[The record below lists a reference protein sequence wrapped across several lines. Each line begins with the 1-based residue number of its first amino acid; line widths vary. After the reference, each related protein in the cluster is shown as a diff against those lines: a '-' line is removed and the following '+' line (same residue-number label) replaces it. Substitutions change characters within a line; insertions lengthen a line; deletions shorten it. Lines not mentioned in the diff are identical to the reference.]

1 MYTASKWTQQQ
12 EYHFSFYEIL
22 VSEALAMQIGLILKN
37 SCEGNKLTKYSQ
49 KTYKCMILWHGVP
62 NIVWGENKKFRRQ
75 RRKKR
80 NQICRVPYK
89 DTRQSSDFAVC
100 HRELTAKL
108 RFCRVPTVRHSEKN
122 HFAVCFF
129 VALGENSICRVL
141 NFCREFFLSGTRYI
155 LCLPCAHDVAHGKEP
170 STRQTEIFPYI
181 LGHVRF
187 PSKTCFASV
196 IWADFAL
203 REKQGRS
210 LLAQA
215 TRWACL
221 GSNLLAHLHF
231 WSSEARLA
239 LADKPNAP
247 LVNGHLAY
255 CDRPMFKCILP
266 CHSMTFIVTWEHRTS
281 IHAPKNCYV
290 RSRIM

>member
-1 MYTASKWTQQQ
+1 VCHIKTLGKA
-12 EYHFSFYEIL
+12 
-22 VSEALAMQIGLILKN
+22 LILPCVTE
-37 SCEGNKLTKYSQ
+37 SS
-49 KTYKCMILWHGVP
+49 
-62 NIVWGENKKFRRQ
+62 
-75 RRKKR
+75 
-80 NQICRVPYK
+80 
-89 DTRQSSDFAVC
+89 RQSSDFAVWQQLGTRQKIILLC
-100 HRELTAKL
+100 VFSSHSAK
-108 RFCRVPTVRHSEKN
+108 TQ
-122 HFAVCFF
+122 FAVC
-129 VALGENSICRVL
+129 L
-141 NFCREFFLSGTRYI
+141 NFAVSFFLSSTRYI

>member
-1 MYTASKWTQQQ
+1 VSQRAHGSK
-12 EYHFSFYEIL
+12 IDL
-22 VSEALAMQIGLILKN
+22 
-37 SCEGNKLTKYSQ
+37 
-49 KTYKCMILWHGVP
+49 
-62 NIVWGENKKFRRQ
+62 
-75 RRKKR
+75 
-80 NQICRVPYK
+80 
-89 DTRQSSDFAVC
+89 
-100 HRELTAKL
+100 
-108 RFCRVPTVRHSEKN
+108 CRVPTVRHSAKN
-122 HFAVCFF
+122 HFAVCIF
-129 VALGENSICRVL
+129 VALGKNSICRVL
-141 NFCREFFLSGTRYI
+141 NFYREFFFVWHSVYI
-155 LCLPCAHDVAHGKEP
+155 VFAVYI
-170 STRQTEIFPYI
+170 TEIFPYI
-181 LGHVRF
+181 LGRVRF